1 MVEKKG
7 CSFYGNIS
15 FISYCII
22 LSRSL
27 ALYIYIY
34 TYIYVYRETFCREN
48 QVIIREY
55 VNFSSRIRGNIT
67 CTLRFS
73 IFNLFKLAVLQQR
86 WLKKFTFSGY
96 NYFFLNTILLVGI
109 TSTYL
114 DDKSKRHFSTSC
126 GLYTRVLFL
135 WVCYF
140 SFFRGIH

>member
-34 TYIYVYRETFCREN
+34 TYICVYRETFCREN

-73 IFNLFKLAVLQQR
+73 MFFFSSLTASQQR
-86 WLKKFTFSGY
+86 LLKKFTLFSGDH
-96 NYFFLNTILLVGI
+96 YFSLNMGLLVSVI
-109 TSTYL
+109 SPHMADTSKMHLWNQMWTIEQCV
-114 DDKSKRHFSTSC
+114 TSFVSI
-126 GLYTRVLFL
+126 RQ
-135 WVCYF
+135 
-140 SFFRGIH
+140 IN